1 MQAKEKGVT
10 IKHFSLLSCS
20 CFLFSRKRRLGNLT
34 SLSLD
39 QTNDG
44 PYYRIAAFIM
54 IWFDLTRE
62 LSDGNDWLAP
72 FRLRLRRIFKLR
84 SNIAR
89 IVKAVQC
96 DCNVLVFSIVRNV
109 NNFATSLGLSFE
121 GVLKMYLSLSLY
133 LSFCWSGQVSSSL
146 WWDVT
151 IVLGHSGGNLAR
163 GFLVSFFMNMNGI
176 LIFPFLPNLQPI
188 SPAFHSRCSRKRGEV
203 WLHLALKLHTLSHL
217 STAHPGS

>member
-1 MQAKEKGVT
+1 MQAKEKGIT
-10 IKHFSLLSCS
+10 IRYFSLLRWS

-39 QTNDG
+39 QNDDG

-72 FRLRLRRIFKLR
+72 SRLRLRRIFKLR

-96 DCNVLVFSIVRNV
+96 DCNVLMFSIVINV

-121 GVLKMYLSLSLY
+121 GVLKMYLSLSLS
-133 LSFCWSGQVSSSL
+133 LSFYWSGHVFLSL
-146 WWDVT
+146 WENVSKVT
-151 IVLGHSGGNLAR
+151 S
-163 GFLVSFFMNMNGI
+163 
-176 LIFPFLPNLQPI
+176 
-188 SPAFHSRCSRKRGEV
+188 
-203 WLHLALKLHTLSHL
+203 LKYCLT
-217 STAHPGS
+217 

>member
-89 IVKAVQC
+89 IVKAAVQY

-121 GVLKMYLSLSLY
+121 GVLKMYLSLSLS
-133 LSFCWSGQVSSSL
+133 LSFYWSGHVFLSL
-146 WWDVT
+146 WENVSKVT
-151 IVLGHSGGNLAR
+151 S
-163 GFLVSFFMNMNGI
+163 
-176 LIFPFLPNLQPI
+176 
-188 SPAFHSRCSRKRGEV
+188 
-203 WLHLALKLHTLSHL
+203 LKYCLT
-217 STAHPGS
+217 

>member
-39 QTNDG
+39 QNDDG

-89 IVKAVQC
+89 IVKAAQC

-109 NNFATSLGLSFE
+109 FWIVIWRCSQNVFVIVFVFVFLLVFLSPWENVSKVTSLNIIKATVQS
-121 GVLKMYLSLSLY
+121 KA
-133 LSFCWSGQVSSSL
+133 
-146 WWDVT
+146 T
-151 IVLGHSGGNLAR
+151 
-163 GFLVSFFMNMNGI
+163 
-176 LIFPFLPNLQPI
+176 
-188 SPAFHSRCSRKRGEV
+188 K
-203 WLHLALKLHTLSHL
+203 LHLHHFF
-217 STAHPGS
+217 G